1 MRISDGIQL
10 LLSDYKY
17 YQLPSREALT
27 GDVIT
32 VRRLGLQD
40 YEPIWRVM
48 RYIAD
53 HPEKQRDDEIWL
65 LSHKPVFTLGQAGR
79 AEHLL
84 NPGGTPVVQ
93 TDRGGQVTY
102 HGPGQLVIYL
112 LLDLPRRKMGVRD
125 LVDLIET
132 AIVSVLREF
141 GVESNSRRDA
151 PGVYVDNAKIAA
163 LGLRVRKGRSYHGLS
178 LNIDMDLEPFER
190 IDPCGFRGMQVTQL
204 ADLVPDKDD
213 LMKTTAIRLANIL
226 LCQLGYQQIESV

>member
-1 MRISDGIQL
+1 MRISHGIQL

-53 HPEKQRDDEIWL
+53 HPEKQRGDEIWL

-79 AEHLL
+79 SEHLL
-84 NPGGTPVVQ
+84 KPGGTPVVQ

-178 LNIDMDLEPFER
+178 LNIDMDLEPFQR

-204 ADLVPDKDD
+204 ADLVPDRDD
-213 LMKTTAIRLANIL
+213 LMRRTAIRLANNL
-226 LCQLGYQQIESV
+226 LCQLGYQQIESA